1 MRLGRATLEDAAEL
15 LEETLEEEKV
25 EDEKLTELAE
35 SSINEE
41 AGSRDDGNEKPR
53 RGARKK

>member
-25 EDEKLTELAE
+25 ADEKLTELAE

-41 AGSRDDGNEKPR
+41 AGSGDDGNEKPR